1 MKKKV
6 LVIALSLS
14 MILAFTACGGGS
26 GGGEASAEKEV
37 WKVSAMGSET
47 NPVTLGWYEFE
58 RLIEE
63 KLPNVDVQVFENGQ
77 LGTSTDD
84 CIGGLQNGSI
94 HFSDLSTGNV
104 TEFSNAYTVLDQPFL
119 FNNKEEARAAI
130 TSEAGDL
137 MNEKFLADA
146 NVVNLGYWDFGFRN
160 LTNSKKEIASKADL
174 DGLKIRTLTSD
185 VYVKMIA
192 AMGASPTA
200 MAYSE
205 VFTGLQQGTIDGEE
219 NPLATI
225 VDAGFYEVNPY
236 ITLDGHI
243 YAWLGFFCSAD
254 WFNSLDADTQQIL
267 KECAAQACQ
276 AEIGYNDDA
285 EAAAMTTLQ
294 EAGCTITEVSDEAK
308 AEWREACQSLY
319 DDCKNSVGE
328 EYYNSV
334 MAALGK

>member
-14 MILAFTACGGGS
+14 MVLAFTACGGG
-26 GGGEASAEKEV
+26 GGGDDSSGEKEV
-37 WKVSAMGSET
+37 WKVAAMGSET
-47 NPVTLGWYEFE
+47 NPTTLGWYEFE

-77 LGTSTDD
+77 LGTSPDD

-94 HFSDLSTGNV
+94 QFSDISTGNV

-119 FNNKEEARAAI
+119 FNSKEEARAAI
-130 TSEAGDL
+130 KGGAGDL

-146 NVVNLGYWDFGFRN
+146 NVKNLGFWDYGFRD
-160 LTNSKKEIASKADL
+160 LTNSKREVASKADL

-185 VYVKMIA
+185 VYVNMIA

-205 VFTGLQQGTIDGEE
+205 VFTGLQQGTIDGQE
-219 NPLATI
+219 NPLSTI

-236 ITLDGHI
+236 ITLDGHL
-243 YAWLGFFCSAD
+243 YGWLGFFCSGD
-254 WFNSLDADTQQIL
+254 WFNGLDADTQAIVQ
-267 KECAAQACQ
+267 ECATAAVEAQ
-276 AEIGYNDDA
+276 IGFNDDA
-285 EAAAMTTLQ
+285 EAAAMQTLKD
-294 EAGCTITEVSDEAK
+294 AGCTITEVSDDAK
-308 AEWREACQSLY
+308 AEWRDACQSLY
-319 DDCKNSVGE
+319 DDCKASVGE
-328 EYYNSV
+328 DYYNSV
-334 MAALGK
+334 MSALGK